1 MATLSPLSRIGEPA
15 VPPRE
20 AGDVFSIT
28 GSEAPFVIEVFFDGD
43 CPLCIREI
51 NMLRR
56 KDAGQ
61 RIRFTN
67 ISASDFDSEAT
78 GKTFEQL
85 MAEIHARLPDGTWVI
100 GVEVFRRLY
109 AAVGLG
115 WLMAPTAWP
124 GIKQLADV
132 GYRIFARNRLRLTG
146 RCLPNGSCRIQ
157 KS

>member
-1 MATLSPLSRIGEPA
+1 MATLSPLLHICEPPA
-15 VPPRE
+15 TPRE
-20 AGDVFSIT
+20 AGHGFPIA
-28 GSEAPFVIEVFFDGD
+28 GSEAPFAIQVFFDGD
-43 CPLCIREI
+43 CPLCMREI

-56 KDAGQ
+56 RDAGQ
-61 RIRFTN
+61 RIRFTD
-67 ISASDFDSEAT
+67 IAASDFDSEAT

-100 GVEVFRRLY
+100 GVDVFRRLY